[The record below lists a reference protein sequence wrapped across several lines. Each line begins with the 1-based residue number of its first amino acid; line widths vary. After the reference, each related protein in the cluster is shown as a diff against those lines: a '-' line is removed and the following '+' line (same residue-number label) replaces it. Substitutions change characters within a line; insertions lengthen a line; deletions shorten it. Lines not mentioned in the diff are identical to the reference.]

1 MLRHQRGITLIG
13 GLLIAVIIAVM
24 GFAVIRLLPVYLEYQ
39 KVVSA
44 LTQLESVYSAG
55 GATEEDIRNTL
66 QRRFDVEDVSSL
78 AVRDITIRRAGGLL
92 EVTAEYTA
100 IAPFVANISFLVE
113 FSRTVS
119 VHTN

>member
-13 GLLIAVIIAVM
+13 GLILAVVVALL
-24 GFAVIRLLPVYLEYQ
+24 GFAVMRLVPVYLEYQ
-39 KVVSA
+39 KVVGS
-44 LTQLESVYSAG
+44 LTQLESTYAAG

-66 QRRFDVEDVSSL
+66 QRRFDVEDISSL
-78 AVRDITIRRAGGLL
+78 SVRDIAIQRRSGAL

-113 FSRTVS
+113 FHSTVS
-119 VHTN
+119 VHAN